1 MDEFALLA
9 AAAALVTSVISAV
22 FGVAGGMML
31 SSSLSRTA
39 PSADRFQVIAT
50 KAFTQVVGHILKIAY
65 SAWLAREP
73 TLEVDS

>member
-31 SSSLSRTA
+31 MGLF
-39 PSADRFQVIAT
+39 DRFQVIAT

-65 SAWLAREP
+65 FAWLVRGP